1 MPPAESATLSLG
13 RVAFDLP
20 DGRTLFHGVDL
31 QLNPG
36 DAVAI
41 AAPSGSGKSTLLA
54 ILGGLLQ
61 PSSGNV
67 RLDPNATFAWIP
79 QTLNA
84 LPARSTLDNAALLAV
99 LDGKSRAQARSKA
112 RSVLSD
118 LGLQQQTG
126 NRGRTLSGG
135 ELQRTVA
142 ARAITS
148 DRPIILAD
156 EPTNQLDH
164 ATAVKVMARL
174 IDSATTDGRI
184 VVIVTHDID
193 ALPSGSTILHLD
205 VNGLRTL
212 TPARP

>member
-1 MPPAESATLSLG
+1 MPPADSATLGLSH
-13 RVAFDLP
+13 VAFDLP

-31 QLNPG
+31 QLHPG

-54 ILGGLLQ
+54 ILGGLLP
-61 PSSGNV
+61 PSSGTV
-67 RLDPNATFAWIP
+67 RVDPNATYAWIP

-84 LPARSTLDNAALLAV
+84 LPARSTLDNASLLAV
-99 LDGKSRAQARSKA
+99 LDGRPRAQARSKA

-118 LGLQQQTG
+118 LGLQQQTRS
-126 NRGRTLSGG
+126 RGRTLSGG

-148 DRPIILAD
+148 DRTVILAD

-164 ATAVKVMARL
+164 ATAAKVMARL
-174 IDSATTDGRI
+174 INSATADGRV

-193 ALPSGSTILHLD
+193 ALPAGSTILHLD
-205 VNGLRTL
+205 VTGLR
-212 TPARP
+212 PIAPVHP